1 MKISI
6 TAEAKK
12 VITVAEMPAVHKVIE
27 AMKKDTCTAKDYA
40 ELAARI
46 ASDCNSVKVLE
57 AKAKIAGNCRVH
69 DRVCEGSAQFD
80 VWVTFTAI
88 IEDGFKGIIM
98 GGAYLTDLWDY
109 SAKNADET
117 RDHMFIRKFIEVA

>member
-12 VITVAEMPAVHKVIE
+12 IITIAEMPAVHKVIE
-27 AMKKDTCTAKDYA
+27 ALKEEATAKDYA
-40 ELAARI
+40 EMAARI
-46 ASDCNSVKVLE
+46 ASGRNIVKVLE
-57 AKAKIAGNCRVH
+57 AKAEIAKNCRVV
-69 DRVCEGSAQFD
+69 DRICEDSAQFD

-88 IEDGFKGIIM
+88 IEDGFEGIIM

-109 SAKNADET
+109 SAENADET

>member
-12 VITVAEMPAVHKVIE
+12 IITIAETPAVHKVIE
-27 AMKKDTCTAKDYA
+27 ALKEDSTAKDYA
-40 ELAARI
+40 EMAARI
-46 ASDCNSVKVLE
+46 ASGRNIVKVLE
-57 AKAKIAGNCRVH
+57 AKAEIAKNCRVD
-69 DRVCEGSAQFD
+69 DRICEDSAQFD

-88 IEDGFKGIIM
+88 IDGGFEGIIM

-109 SAKNADET
+109 SAENADET

>member
-12 VITVAEMPAVHKVIE
+12 VITVAEMPAVHKAIE
-27 AMKKDTCTAKDYA
+27 AMKEDTCTAKDYA

-46 ASDCNSVKVLE
+46 ASSRNAVKVLE
-57 AKAKIAGNCRVH
+57 AKAEIAKNCRVY
-69 DRVCEGSAQFD
+69 DRICEGSAQLD

-88 IEDGFKGIIM
+88 IEDGFEGIIM
-98 GGAYLTDLWDY
+98 GGTYLTDLWDY
-109 SAKNADET
+109 SAESADET

>member
-12 VITVAEMPAVHKVIE
+12 IITIAEMPTVHKVIE
-27 AMKKDTCTAKDYA
+27 AVKGDTCTAKDYA

-46 ASDCNSVKVLE
+46 ASRRNTVKVLE
-57 AKAKIAGNCRVH
+57 AKAAIAKNCRVN
-69 DRVCEGSAQFD
+69 DRICEDSAQFD
-80 VWVTFTAI
+80 VWVTFTSI
-88 IEDGFKGIIM
+88 IEDGFEGIIM

-109 SAKNADET
+109 SSKNADET